1 MVELRELTTV
11 TELVIASVIK
21 SVILAF
27 ALLTAFAYMT
37 YVERKVM
44 AYLQLRIGPN
54 RAGPFGLLQPA
65 ADGLKVLFK
74 EELIPADADR
84 VLFVMAPILTVVP
97 ALIIMAVVPFAPD
110 LPVCWPTDISVQPW
124 NWVCYRVPMA
134 ITDLNVGILYILG
147 VAAIAVYGIVLA
159 GWSSSNKYAT
169 LGGLRSSAQMVSYEL
184 ALGLSLI
191 GPILLVGSLSLAD
204 INAWQQQNYWI
215 VLVQP
220 LGALLF
226 FTAALAEVNRSPFDM
241 PEAEQELTAGYVT
254 EYSGL
259 KFSLFFMAEYI
270 KMVAVSGITVVVFL
284 GGYNGPFINELSAWP
299 VDGVSLPLGPLL
311 ATVLGLLYFILKTL
325 ALLVFMVWLRGTL
338 PRLRYDQLMR
348 FGWKFMLPLALLN
361 VAVTAVA
368 VAVYRSLG

>member
-1 MVELRELTTV
+1 MVEIRELTTV
-11 TELVIASVIK
+11 TELFIASLIK
-21 SVILAF
+21 SAILAF
-27 ALLTAFAYMT
+27 TLLTAFAYMT

-44 AYLQLRIGPN
+44 AFLQLRIGPN
-54 RAGPFGLLQPA
+54 RAGPWGLLQPA

-84 VLFVMAPILTVVP
+84 VLFVLAPILTVVP
-97 ALIIMAVVPFAPD
+97 ALVIMAVVPFGPD
-110 LPVCWPTDISVQPW
+110 LPVCWPTDVSVQPW
-124 NWVCYRVPMA
+124 NWVCYMVPLS
-134 ITDLNVGILYILG
+134 ITDLNVGVLYVLAIAG
-147 VAAIAVYGIVLA
+147 IAVYGIVLA
-159 GWSSSNKYAT
+159 GWSSANKYAT
-169 LGGLRSSAQMVSYEL
+169 LGGLRSSAQMISYEL
-184 ALGLSLI
+184 TLGLALI
-191 GPILLVGSLSLAD
+191 GPVLLVGSLSFSD
-204 INAWQQQNYWI
+204 INAWQQQNFWI

-220 LGALLF
+220 VGALLF

-270 KMVAVSGITVVVFL
+270 KMVAVSGLTVVLFL
-284 GGYNGPFINELSAWP
+284 GGYNGPFLTEVAAWMP
-299 VDGVSLPLGPLL
+299 NGFPIGALI
-311 ATVLGLLYFILKTL
+311 AAILGLLYFTLKTL

-348 FGWKFMLPLALLN
+348 FGWKFMLPLSLLN
-361 VAVTAVA
+361 VAVTAIA